1 MLLDVHLADDDE
13 FAVCDAVTRLRPDL
27 PVILTS
33 LESYS
38 GERSILQSG
47 ESGSEARAG
56 SASLHGKQYSVVAS
70 VRLDRA

>member
-1 MLLDVHLADDDE
+1 
-13 FAVCDAVTRLRPDL
+13 VTRLRPDL

-47 ESGSEARAG
+47 LLFGFGVTSGLEGRLRPA
-56 SASLHGKQYSVVAS
+56 AS
-70 VRLDRA
+70 